1 MHYFI
6 GLLLLTSLSFAEDFN
21 LEDLNESSSFYGQ
34 EVGPSYF
41 ENTVS
46 IVYFGHY
53 N

>member
-1 MHYFI
+1 MRYII
-6 GLLLLTSLSFAEDFN
+6 GFLLLTSLSFSEDFN
-21 LEDLNESSSFYGQ
+21 LEDLNTTSNFYG
-34 EVGPSYF
+34 ESIGPSSF